1 MTTDLIFYWLFN
13 LLIIV
18 TLVAVIYIIIILY
31 RLNRVMKRWDN
42 VSEKLISG
50 LIEVIPTIVTAN
62 NVVKGFKKVFNY
74 VEHKK
79 EK

>member
-13 LLIIV
+13 ILIIV

-31 RLNRVMKRWDN
+31 RLNRVMKRWDI

-50 LIEVIPTIVTAN
+50 LIEVIPAIVTAN
-62 NVVKGFKKVFNY
+62 NVVKGFKKVFDY